1 MTHLRIEQNNGV
13 IEEVSS
19 SVITKLYEIAH
30 AGLDVSSNLQG
41 RLHSPLGI
49 RSQIQWLTTT
59 YPDLYINVD
68 DYAIEFED
76 PKVVTY
82 LNSIGVGS
90 NGIVT
95 EAQAAAATVA
105 ANSQN
110 TEITKFNELR
120 YFTNITTSKGGW
132 TGTGQSGSIRFREWT
147 ALEEI
152 DISNIT
158 ALGHTQSNYD
168 DTFYGCTSL
177 KRVTTN
183 GNLAK
188 IGYKAFAGCSNL
200 EQITGLSGDIQVSLE
215 AFKGCTK
222 LPQSTIQNC
231 TFSFVGTRTENGS
244 DDALANTKFTQV
256 NLSDGVDFIPAGFC
270 NGNDQLQSVT
280 GGTIIKVRSYAF
292 YYCSKLTSFDFSNV
306 EAIEGCAF
314 DHCDLTGTLSIPN
327 LQTLSGNYIFS
338 NNKHISA
345 VNIDWSNLTNS
356 GPTQGIFYQCTALPT
371 IDLTGATAIGGGA
384 FQGCSG
390 LTTVTGLSDCRTID
404 GNVFRDCSN
413 LTTIDLSN
421 VETIGQQA
429 FMNCPGLTSVN
440 LSSLSSVGAEP
451 FVGSNNI
458 QTVTLTKSC
467 ENISRT
473 LFNPNIQGITTVN
486 VSDIEQWSS
495 FNRHAFPVYGNT
507 CPYDVLPFSNAT
519 TGIVDQFGLCAISSS
534 SIYQLYLPKLQTVSA
549 DFETG
554 YKRLYPLLGASAQE
568 YLSRNHRF
576 KTRLLYLKD
585 IQTLK
590 ENCFAGL
597 VCNALVINNTTPPT
611 CTTQY
616 YATYDEFQ
624 HTATNINIDTWGNME
639 NASDSTQPINVTR
652 GNYSDGKSK
661 VLQQID
667 NIYVPDSVVNTY
679 KTASGW
685 SAVASKIKGISELN
699 GGVTYPT
706 KAAWEAAGK
715 PLALIDEYM

>member
-41 RLHSPLGI
+41 RLHSPVGI

-95 EAQAAAATVA
+95 ESQAAAATVA

-132 TGTGQSGSIRFREWT
+132 NQTGQSGSIRFRDWT

-158 ALGHTQSNYD
+158 ALGHWGGNYD

-177 KRVTTN
+177 KKVTTN
-183 GNLAK
+183 GSLAK
-188 IGYKAFAGCSNL
+188 IGYNAFYGCSNL
-200 EQITGLSGDIQVSLE
+200 EQITGLSGDIQVAGN
-215 AFKGCTK
+215 AFVNCTK
-222 LPQSTIQNC
+222 LPYSTIQNC
-231 TFSFVGTRTENGS
+231 TFSLCGTRNENASNGAFS
-244 DDALANTKFTQV
+244 NTKFTQI
-256 NLSDGVDFIPAGFC
+256 NLSDGVDFIPPAFC
-270 NGNDQLQSVT
+270 RYNNQLQSIT
-280 GGTIIKVRSYAF
+280 GGTIIHVRNNAF
-292 YYCSKLTSFDFSNV
+292 EQCSSLTSFDFSNV
-306 EAIEGCAF
+306 EQIDSQAF
-314 DHCDLTGTLSIPN
+314 DHCDITGTLSIPN
-327 LQTLSGNYIFS
+327 LKTLSGDYIFY
-338 NNKHISA
+338 NNTHLSA

-356 GPTQGIFYQCTALPT
+356 GPTNSMFRQCTALST
-371 IDLTGATAIGGGA
+371 IDLTGAKAIGNSA
-384 FQGCSG
+384 FRDCSS
-390 LTTVTGLSDCRTID
+390 LTTITGLSDCELIK
-404 GNVFRDCSN
+404 GGAFWNCSH

-421 VETIGQQA
+421 VETIEQQA
-429 FMNCPGLTSVN
+429 FYGCSGLTSVN
-440 LSSLSSVGAEP
+440 LSSLSDVGAEV
-451 FVGSNNI
+451 FSGCTNL

-473 LFNPNIQGITTVN
+473 LFNQNITGITTVN
-486 VSDIEQWSS
+486 VSDTEQWSS

-519 TGIVDQFGLCAISSS
+519 TGNIDEQGLCAIGSS
-534 SIYQLYLPKLQTVSA
+534 SIYQLYLPKLQTASIE
-549 DFETG
+549 FLG
-554 YKRLYPLLGASAQE
+554 YNRLFPLLGVNPQS
-568 YLSRNHRF
+568 YLTRNTRF
-576 KTRLLYLKD
+576 KTSLLYLKD

-616 YATYDEFQ
+616 HATYDEHQ
-624 HTATNINIDTWGNME
+624 HTVTDINIDTWGNME
-639 NASDSTQPINVTR
+639 NASDPTQPINVTR
-652 GNYSDGKSK
+652 GSYSEPKSK
-661 VLQQID
+661 ILQQID
-667 NIYVPDSVVNTY
+667 NIYVPDSAVNTY
-679 KTASGW
+679 KTTSGW